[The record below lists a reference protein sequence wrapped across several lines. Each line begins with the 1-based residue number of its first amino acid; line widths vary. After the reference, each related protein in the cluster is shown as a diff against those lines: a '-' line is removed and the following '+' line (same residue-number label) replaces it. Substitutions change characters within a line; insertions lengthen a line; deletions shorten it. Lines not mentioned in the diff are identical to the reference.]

1 MPAIMDVNPLL
12 ENPVRPK
19 LRRSDMQ
26 LRAAYVKPA
35 TDLEIRIAGL
45 WRDTL
50 NIDEIGTQDDYFD
63 LGGDSLMATN
73 LFLEIEQSFGLRL
86 ATSEI
91 LEHPTV
97 AKLAVLLAGQQ
108 PSEAYRC
115 LLPLQSEGAGPP
127 IFLLHDMTGG
137 VMSFRHLLPRLG
149 TGRKIFGI
157 QYPGAVEGAT
167 AVMSLPQMGAIY
179 AKAIR
184 EAWPQGPY
192 YLAGYS
198 LGAKIAFE
206 TANQIA
212 ASGGEVRLLAL
223 LDGSAGPERIGG
235 LRRIAHNIAHSLS
248 ELANLEVGR
257 WPAHMVGGIVRDLRR
272 GRTRKQR
279 RQAPRD
285 FRYLIMAQSAA
296 YLPPLYPHAAKLLRG
311 SEYFSGKYLG
321 WDKYVSGP
329 LEVFDISGNHD
340 TIMQEPRVALVAACL
355 ENWMREA
362 DLPGEG
368 SPKPSRA

>member
-1 MPAIMDVNPLL
+1 MDVNPLL
-12 ENPVRPK
+12 ENTVRPR
-19 LRRSDMQ
+19 LRRSEMQ

-35 TDLEIRIAGL
+35 TDLEIRIARL
-45 WRDTL
+45 WSDIL

-73 LFLEIEQSFGLRL
+73 LFLEIEQAFGLHL

-97 AKLAVLLAGQQ
+97 AKLAALLASRPQG
-108 PSEAYRC
+108 EAYRC
-115 LLPLQSEGAGPP
+115 LLPLQPEGAGPP
-127 IFLLHDMTGG
+127 LYLIHDMTGG
-137 VMSFRHLLPRLG
+137 VMSYRHLLPRLG

-167 AVMSLPQMGAIY
+167 EVMTLPEMGAIY
-179 AKAIR
+179 ARTIR

-206 TANQIA
+206 TASQIA
-212 ASGGEVRLLAL
+212 AGGGEVRLLAF
-223 LDGSAGPERIGG
+223 LDGSAGQARIRG
-235 LRRIAHNIAHSLS
+235 LRRLAHNIAHSLS
-248 ELANLEVGR
+248 ELANLEVGL
-257 WPAHMVGGIVRDLRR
+257 WPAHMLGGLARDLRR
-272 GRTRKQR
+272 ARTRKKR
-279 RQAPRD
+279 RQVQRD
-285 FRYLIMAQSAA
+285 FKYLIMAQSAA
-296 YLPPLYPHAAKLLRG
+296 YVPALYPHAARLLRG

-321 WDKYVSGP
+321 WDRYVSGP
-329 LEVFDISGNHD
+329 LEVFDMAGSHD
-340 TIMQEPRVALVAACL
+340 TIMNEPRVALVAACL

-362 DLPGEG
+362 DQLGER
-368 SPKPSRA
+368 PR